1 MFDNTGSKESKLLTV
16 KNARHNIA
24 PHPAP
29 KEAYGSEFDLGSYIE
44 PAWEVQKLNA
54 INEHFALALM
64 NCHVKALSEYCGYL
78 NVDGSSAQVPV
89 NGKKPEPWKG
99 FDDRWALGL
108 EMQSK

>member
-1 MFDNTGSKESKLLTV
+1 
-16 KNARHNIA
+16 
-24 PHPAP
+24 
-29 KEAYGSEFDLGSYIE
+29 LGSYIE

-64 NCHVKALSEYCGYL
+64 NCHVKGLKDDCEYL
-78 NVDGSSAQVPV
+78 NVSGSSAQVPV
-89 NGKKPEPWKG
+89 DGKKPEPWKG